1 MRETL
6 WGRSGR
12 RGLGKSWASAASRAA
27 VEFMDGLFMDGEF
40 TAVKVNA
47 VFRPDGTGWPGEV
60 KWSGACRGTRANK
73 PRGEAGA
80 GTEASPTVLKGPSVA
95 RGAFVSN
102 QRNDDMVPPL
112 E

>member
-12 RGLGKSWASAASRAA
+12 RGLGRSWASAASRAA

-47 VFRPDGTGWPGEV
+47 VFRLDGTGE
-60 KWSGACRGTRANK
+60 
-73 PRGEAGA
+73 
-80 GTEASPTVLKGPSVA
+80 GP
-95 RGAFVSN
+95 
-102 QRNDDMVPPL
+102 
-112 E
+112 EK